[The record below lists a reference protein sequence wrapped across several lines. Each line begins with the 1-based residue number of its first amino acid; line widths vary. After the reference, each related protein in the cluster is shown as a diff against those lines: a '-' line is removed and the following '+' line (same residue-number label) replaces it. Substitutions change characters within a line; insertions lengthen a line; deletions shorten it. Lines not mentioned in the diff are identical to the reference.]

1 MTSCMERITKMW
13 VRNQNGEEILKVERF
28 RLVLIPGLFDYN
40 ILAKLPRDTVIL
52 GTYCKDQA
60 EGIMR
65 DLWHIVGLDQP
76 YRTNYYTMPPRWE
89 EEEE

>member
-1 MTSCMERITKMW
+1 MW
-13 VRNQNGEEILKVERF
+13 VRSQNGEHILNVEHF
-28 RLVLIPGLFDYN
+28 RSLPLDNGEVN

-52 GTYCKDQA
+52 GTYSKDQG